1 MSKMLTK
8 KEFAEK
14 MGVSVDWVTSIM
26 GRAEF
31 QKHQRG
37 KFIMINSFFKK
48 DLAEYLEIKIDST
61 RTAWRYRIKYGKLLE
76 QNLSCLDN

>member
-14 MGVSVDWVTSIM
+14 IGVSVNWVAGVM
-26 GRAEF
+26 GRPEF

-37 KFIMINSFFKK
+37 KFIMINSFLKK

-61 RTAWRYRIKYGKLLE
+61 RTDWRYRIKYGKLLE

>member
-1 MSKMLTK
+1 MLTK

-14 MGVSVDWVTSIM
+14 SGFSINWVANIM

-37 KFIMINSFFKK
+37 KFIIINSFLKK
-48 DLAEYLEIKIDST
+48 DLAQYLEMKIDST
-61 RTAWRYRIKYGKLLE
+61 QTCRKNRIRYKKLLE
-76 QNLSCLDN
+76 QNFSCLDN

>member
-1 MSKMLTK
+1 MLKMLTK

-14 MGVSVDWVTSIM
+14 VGLSINWVTGVM
-26 GRAEF
+26 GRPEF

-48 DLAEYLEIKIDST
+48 DLAEYLEMKIDST
-61 RTAWRYRIKYGKLLE
+61 NTDWRYRIKYEKLLD
-76 QNLSCLDN
+76 QNFSCLDN

>member
-14 MGVSVDWVTSIM
+14 IGVSVNWVAGVM
-26 GRAEF
+26 GRPEF

-37 KFIMINSFFKK
+37 KFIILNSCLKK
-48 DLAEYLEIKIDST
+48 NLAEYLEIKIDST
-61 RTAWRYRIKYGKLLE
+61 RTDWSYRIKYLKLLE
-76 QNLSCLDN
+76 QNLSCLVN